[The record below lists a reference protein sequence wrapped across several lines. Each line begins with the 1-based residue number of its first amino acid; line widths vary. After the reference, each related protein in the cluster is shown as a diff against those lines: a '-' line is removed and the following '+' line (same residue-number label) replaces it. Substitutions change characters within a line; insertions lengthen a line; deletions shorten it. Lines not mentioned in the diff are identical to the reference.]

1 MSEKRVI
8 VMGDVQ
14 SFGVSKKLDTSL
26 VFSNPVNEIL
36 HLGMHAFADTFLTK
50 LDLNKSEQ
58 IFPLNVVLDKKSGLI
73 HNQFVTSAEDR
84 YNLVEYSYTS
94 SNSNSAMEHWKTFV
108 PLLVNFGGKAGDKVI
123 EVGSNDGY
131 LCSLLSEEGYIV
143 NAVDAAESMCKL
155 SAARGITSH
164 HKIFGLEASEEIKQF
179 TGEVKFLI
187 ANNVFNHANNPLD
200 FLAGVRNILSSEGF
214 FVFEVPYWYNQI
226 ENNRF
231 DMIYHEHLSY
241 FTVFSLR
248 NLFELVDL
256 HIQSVQVVD
265 THGGSLRVVG
275 GKKKALNQTV
285 EKMISD
291 EIRSG
296 IFTEDYYERA
306 GKRIKKIKFDLMAKI
321 YTNFS
326 DKEIFGIGAAAKANT
341 FLTYLGLDSTILR
354 GITDSSPHKIGK
366 YTPLTRI
373 PIVEDQ
379 ALSEYEEPVA
389 IVLSW
394 NMESRIKKSLSEINP
409 KIRYL
414 NV

>member
-1 MSEKRVI
+1 
-8 VMGDVQ
+8 MGNVQ
-14 SFGVSKKLDTSL
+14 SFGVSKKLNASL

-36 HLGMHAFADTFLTK
+36 HLGMHAFADTFLTIQ
-50 LDLNKSEQ
+50 DLNKSEH

-73 HNQFVTSAEDR
+73 HNQFVTRAEDR
-84 YNLVEYSYTS
+84 YNLVDYSYTS
-94 SNSNSAMEHWKTFV
+94 SNSHTAMEHWKTFV
-108 PLLVNFGGKAGDKVI
+108 PLLNDFGGKVGDKVI

-143 NAVDAAESMCKL
+143 SAVDAAESMCKL

-164 HKIFGLEASEEIKQF
+164 HKIFGLEASEEIKQL
-179 TGEVKFLI
+179 TGEIEFLI
-187 ANNVFNHANNPLD
+187 ANNVFNHANDPLD
-200 FLAGVRNILSSEGF
+200 FLAGIRNILSTDGF
-214 FVFEVPYWYNQI
+214 FILEVPYWYHQI

-275 GKKKALNQTV
+275 GKKKAFNNAV

-291 EIRSG
+291 EISSG

-306 GKRIKKIKFDLMAKI
+306 RERIKRIKFDFMANI

-326 DKEIFGIGAAAKANT
+326 GKEIFGIGAAAKANT
-341 FLTYLGLDSTILR
+341 FLTYFGLDSTILR
-354 GITDSSPHKIGK
+354 AITDTSPHKIGK
-366 YTPLTRI
+366 YTPLTRV

-379 ALSEYEEPVA
+379 ALSEFEDPVA

-394 NMESRIKKSLSEINP
+394 NMQERIRQSLLKINP
-409 KIRYL
+409 RIRYL
-414 NV
+414 DV